1 MWDDICANY
10 PSLILQCIH
19 VKCPMYNYYT
29 IATCAITVCQ
39 LTIKIQGW
47 RYSLVTEMV
56 CLPGMRE
63 TRGWMP
69 SIHTQSKNTEGAG
82 RRWLSWLRV
91 LVALAKDPDS
101 TPRTNVKAHNCLIL
115 VPGSDALL
123 VDSVGTRHIWSTQ
136 TQCVSLTFLKKLWV
150 FCLQALQA
158 VQACCSSKLFR
169 KPVSWVRM
177 AHWTPSFLYVFVFI
191 S

>member
-19 VKCPMYNYYT
+19 GKCPVYNYYT

-69 SIHTQSKNTEGAG
+69 SIQSKNTEGAG
-82 RRWLSWLRV
+82 RRWLSVKSTCGSSQGPRFNAQHQRGSSQL
-91 LVALAKDPDS
+91 PDS
-101 TPRTNVKAHNCLIL
+101 GSRGLMPSLWTLWA
-115 VPGSDALL
+115 PGTFGVHKLSVFLL
-123 VDSVGTRHIWSTQ
+123 PFWKNYACFACKPYKPYTSFT
-136 TQCVSLTFLKKLWV
+136 SLTSM
-150 FCLQALQA
+150 LQ
-158 VQACCSSKLFR
+158 F
-169 KPVSWVRM
+169 
-177 AHWTPSFLYVFVFI
+177 
-191 S
+191 